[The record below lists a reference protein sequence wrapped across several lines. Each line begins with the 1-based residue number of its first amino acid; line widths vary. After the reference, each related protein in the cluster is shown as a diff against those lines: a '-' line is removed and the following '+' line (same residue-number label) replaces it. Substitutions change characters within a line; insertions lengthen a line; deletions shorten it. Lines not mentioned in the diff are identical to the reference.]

1 MLVNHIIL
9 SPWNHDLCGEPSRR
23 SLKRT
28 IYNHR
33 LFATSVY
40 ELVRSLDPML
50 PVIGSLGTANLTQIT
65 SSKEVSPSNKDEGKF
80 IIKASNVQSRVIGAA
95 LVEAANNSHKSTAAD
110 TALPGSHNVSAPPRS
125 PLAGISTRFGLGITS
140 ARLSGP
146 ATQPPVAL
154 ATTSQQ
160 ATAQA
165 GGAIAE
171 VPTPATQSS
180 LLLKLSKLMG
190 MSDTTPGMDIVSKG
204 SIESFLLAPRPEEY
218 SSLQALHMLLVPP
231 TQLGPLRGLLDE
243 WFKELTG
250 PLADWVDRLVKHV
263 LKRRMQQRTA
273 REKDTKL

>member
-1 MLVNHIIL
+1 M
-9 SPWNHDLCGEPSRR
+9 
-23 SLKRT
+23 KRT

-50 PVIGSLGTANLTQIT
+50 PVIGSLGTTTLTQIT
-65 SSKEVSPSNKDEGKF
+65 SSKEASTSNKDEGKF

-110 TALPGSHNVSAPPRS
+110 TALPGPTLSAPPRS
-125 PLAGISTRFGLGITS
+125 PLAGISNRLGLGITS
-140 ARLSGP
+140 ARLSAP
-146 ATQPPVAL
+146 ATQQPTVQ
-154 ATTSQQ
+154 TTSQAAAQ
-160 ATAQA
+160 PGAATE
-165 GGAIAE
+165 G
-171 VPTPATQSS
+171 PTPAAQSS

-218 SSLQALHMLLVPP
+218 SSLQALHMLLIPP

-250 PLADWVDRLVKHV
+250 PLTDWLNRLVTHV
-263 LKRRMQQRTA
+263 LKRRMQQRTT

>member
-50 PVIGSLGTANLTQIT
+50 PVIGSLGTANLAQIT
-65 SSKEVSPSNKDEGKF
+65 SSKEVSTSNKEEGKF
-80 IIKASNVQSRVIGAA
+80 IIKASNVQSRIIGAA
-95 LVEAANNSHKSTAAD
+95 LVEAANNSHKSTSAD
-110 TALPGSHNVSAPPRS
+110 TTLPGPHNVSAPPRS
-125 PLAGISTRFGLGITS
+125 PLAGISTRFGLGIAS
-140 ARLSGP
+140 ARLNAPPTQQP
-146 ATQPPVAL
+146 AAQ
-154 ATTSQQ
+154 ATASQQ
-160 ATAQA
+160 AAAQA
-165 GGAIAE
+165 GAIAE
-171 VPTPATQSS
+171 VPTAATQSS

-250 PLADWVDRLVKHV
+250 PLTDWLDRLVKHV

-273 REKDTKL
+273 REKDTK